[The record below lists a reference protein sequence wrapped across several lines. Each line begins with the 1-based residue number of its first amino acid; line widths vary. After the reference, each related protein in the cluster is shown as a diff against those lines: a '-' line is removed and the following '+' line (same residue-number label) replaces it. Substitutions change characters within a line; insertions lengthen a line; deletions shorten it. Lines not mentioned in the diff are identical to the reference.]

1 MTNQLTELQRG
12 VGLFAIV
19 KLWPDIK
26 TAEDECIARLKMAA
40 NALGVECIEVHSDGT
55 YISDP
60 SRKITRET
68 VDFVIHLHY
77 DTPKNYDAFS
87 FVALWNP
94 TRFYHEWGYARCSRN
109 LTTHDDFLSCSSEAA
124 DDHVKRMVRR
134 SHTHLPPRFNLYH
147 SLPDIVHAPSLG
159 DMKLFYAGIN
169 WEAISGGRSRHQE
182 VLRRLDSTGLI
193 RIYGPTV
200 FQGVRVWAGY
210 ESYVKEVPFDGI
222 SMIHEISQA
231 GISLVLSSQAHKD
244 SGLMSNRL
252 FESIAAGALVICDEN
267 PFARK
272 FFGDSLL
279 YVDGRCSADQL
290 VEDILRHLEWA
301 RQNPA
306 AALER
311 IARAQEIFRSRFSL
325 INNLRDIYIGLPER
339 KRELSARMALP
350 VGAQAVSVRTHFLM
364 PEFQTDVLDRH
375 IASMKAQT
383 YGAFHPVLVYNETF
397 TADQRAEIGR
407 RLEVSRLTCEQRAV
421 AFYRESIRPEIRARR
436 NLGQVIW
443 ELLAQSSGYQ
453 AFMVV
458 APNEALLSN
467 HVAVLASTLQR
478 SAEVQCAA
486 TAALLL
492 RAGETINAVHEVID
506 FGHVDRNGPP
516 GLGRFIFRVD
526 GVSSDVAMALPYLDG
541 RPLAVM
547 IGANRLEQQLPATIQ
562 IDLGVEYPE
571 RTWDE
576 VAENEVIRDF
586 SPEAFVI
593 SAGFRPGAAGRE
605 AQFAPAMSKKQLLA
619 RLSSLH
625 WIKAQLRAVRHH
637 GLAARIK
644 VLKQKLGLE
653 IA

>member
-40 NALGVECIEVHSDGT
+40 NALGVECVEVHSDGT
-55 YISDP
+55 YISDS

-134 SHTHLPPRFNLYH
+134 SHTHLPPQFNLYH

-169 WEAISGGRSRHQE
+169 WEAIGGGRSRHQE

-193 RIYGPTV
+193 RIYGPTI

-222 SMIHEISQA
+222 SMIHEISRA

-301 RQNPA
+301 RENPA
-306 AALER
+306 GALER
-311 IARAQEIFRSRFSL
+311 IARAQDIFCSRFTL
-325 INNLRDIYIGLPER
+325 INSLRDIYVGLPGR
-339 KRELSARMALP
+339 KRQLTARMAP
-350 VGAQAVSVRTHFLM
+350 VGAQAVSVCTHFLM
-364 PEFQTDVLDRH
+364 PEFQVDVLDRH

-383 YGAFHPVLVYNETF
+383 YEAFHPILVYNEAF

-407 RLEVSRLTCEQRAV
+407 RLEASRLACEQRAV
-421 AFYRESIRPEIRARR
+421 AFYWESIRPEIRARR

-443 ELLAQSSGYQ
+443 ELLGQSSSYQ

-492 RAGETINAVHEVID
+492 RAGEAVNAVHEVID

-526 GVSSDVAMALPYLDG
+526 GISSDVAMALPYLDG

-547 IGANRLEQQLPATIQ
+547 IGSNRLEQQLPATIK

-576 VAENEVIRDF
+576 VAENEIIRDF

-593 SAGFRPGAAGRE
+593 SSGFRPSAIGRE
-605 AQFAPAMSKKQLLA
+605 AQFAPAMSKQQLLA
-619 RLSSLH
+619 RLSSLR
-625 WIKAQLRAVRHH
+625 WIKAQLRAVRRQ

-653 IA
+653 IV